1 MRGFGRRVKRRS
13 MWPPTCCTSPST
25 RRTCF
30 ALNLAALRA
39 IASTAARTTSAS
51 YGRSPH
57 GVNTGVYP
65 AMTLTWESPVRRWKR
80 LPNSFWSQLRFSATG
95 SPPLN
100 ERLVILKL
108 LLKHRIGDDQSH
120 RRIYTLALVLALHGP
135 DVLVLVH
142 LDGQVRQCPFEQ
154 RVVVVVDPFGR
165 QISPEQLHRRRQR
178 L

>member
-1 MRGFGRRVKRRS
+1 M
-13 MWPPTCCTSPST
+13 
-25 RRTCF
+25 CF
-30 ALNLAALRA
+30 AFSFAALREM
-39 IASTAARTTSAS
+39 ASTAARTTSAS

-80 LPNSFWSQLRFSATG
+80 LLNSFWSQLRFSATG

-100 ERLVILKL
+100 ECLVILKL

-120 RRIYTLALVLALHGP
+120 RRIDTLALVLALHGP

-142 LDGQVRQCPFEQ
+142 LDGHVRQRPLEQ
-154 RVVVVVDPFGR
+154 WVVVVVDPLGR
-165 QISPEQLHRRRQR
+165 QVGPQHLHGCTKR
-178 L
+178 LCPHDEG